1 MEDRPSN
8 WQFTLLA
15 PVYDWLMVLRPRG
28 EFPEWE
34 LPSTSNVLDLGG
46 GTGRSLEAA
55 VEPAKFEQKVV
66 LDLNRAMLRQG
77 RRLRDY
83 DFVAGDAKQ
92 LPFAAGSFDLVLA
105 CDSLHHI
112 GDPDDVFAELN
123 RILTENGAVFI
134 EEFNPQ
140 GLSGKIAKLGEYALG
155 MKSHFL
161 VPEQLKDIARAN
173 NFKIESFEVTSLYQ
187 RLLGHL

>member
-1 MEDRPSN
+1 MPDSPPN

-28 EFPEWE
+28 KFPEWN
-34 LPSTSNVLDLGG
+34 LPAAPGVLDLGG

-55 VEPAKFEQKVV
+55 VEPANFAEKVV

-77 RRLRDY
+77 QRRRNY
-83 DFVAGDAKQ
+83 DFVAGDARR
-92 LPFAAGSFDLVLA
+92 LPFADGSFDLVLA

-123 RILTENGAVFI
+123 RILTKGGAVFI

-187 RLLGHL
+187 RLLGYL